1 MTLRFELLGYEV
13 ARITVDVEPTL
24 ESPEKV
30 VDKAVKSISKRWVKH
45 MIGEG

>member
-1 MTLRFELLGYEV
+1 MKLRFELLGYEV
-13 ARITVDVEPTL
+13 ACITFDVEPII

-45 MIGEG
+45 MIGDK